1 MKEDA
6 ESRRAKVA
14 EAANKVAE
22 KAEETKEEAA
32 AGKTEETDE
41 EAEEAKDKEERQRLK
56 NEFDIYMQTIWPVIT
71 CDLKKDARL
80 VEKALPSQEMERQFS
95 MLREVTLKP
104 VSTLPDGYGLRVRD
118 LKEKVKE
125 SVLEADES
133 LAVLKDDMNKAAKK
147 FNDQQSE
154 LEEYVKKLP
163 KELQEKLDKKQ
174 EAIKEA
180 QEEYESAKASVETV
194 EMAKIASE
202 HFSSL
207 LTNADICL
215 MEMRDAF
222 PELERLY
229 EAPDESVSKQRMALS
244 NIMLKMRERKR
255 EDSASAAGTPA
266 KEEKRPQAKKMP
278 EDIKKLQT
286 VKNYEAKQELLK
298 KKLEEARANVGQ
310 QRPNEPAGEPKK
322 RKEEDKSKRDV
333 SQVKPERLIN
343 PEKKARRSDETWS
356 EAGRERSGRYEKA
369 PYGVP
374 TCFSCKRSGHK
385 ATQCKHMRE
394 DALTAG
400 ASQLSEAD
408 GRMFCLTCF
417 KFFKFIRSQPPDDRM
432 GHTHTP
438 QTGVG
443 MPVKLLS
450 MKKTKERKRKKLE
463 RRKKRQRKPQTQ
475 HGVRR
480 E

>member
-266 KEEKRPQAKKMP
+266 KEEKKA
-278 EDIKKLQT
+278 
-286 VKNYEAKQELLK
+286 
-298 KKLEEARANVGQ
+298 
-310 QRPNEPAGEPKK
+310 AG
-322 RKEEDKSKRDV
+322 KE
-333 SQVKPERLIN
+333 N
-343 PEKKARRSDETWS
+343 ARR
-356 EAGRERSGRYEKA
+356 Y
-369 PYGVP
+369 
-374 TCFSCKRSGHK
+374 
-385 ATQCKHMRE
+385 
-394 DALTAG
+394 
-400 ASQLSEAD
+400 
-408 GRMFCLTCF
+408 
-417 KFFKFIRSQPPDDRM
+417 
-432 GHTHTP
+432 
-438 QTGVG
+438 
-443 MPVKLLS
+443 
-450 MKKTKERKRKKLE
+450 KEIANCEEL
-463 RRKKRQRKPQTQ
+463 
-475 HGVRR
+475 
-480 E
+480 

>member
-32 AGKTEETDE
+32 AGKTEETDEEAAAGKAKETDE

-163 KELQEKLDKKQ
+163 KE
-174 EAIKEA
+174 
-180 QEEYESAKASVETV
+180 T
-194 EMAKIASE
+194 
-202 HFSSL
+202 
-207 LTNADICL
+207 
-215 MEMRDAF
+215 
-222 PELERLY
+222 
-229 EAPDESVSKQRMALS
+229 
-244 NIMLKMRERKR
+244 
-255 EDSASAAGTPA
+255 
-266 KEEKRPQAKKMP
+266 
-278 EDIKKLQT
+278 
-286 VKNYEAKQELLK
+286 
-298 KKLEEARANVGQ
+298 
-310 QRPNEPAGEPKK
+310 AGE
-322 RKEEDKSKRDV
+322 
-333 SQVKPERLIN
+333 
-343 PEKKARRSDETWS
+343 
-356 EAGRERSGRYEKA
+356 AG
-369 PYGVP
+369 
-374 TCFSCKRSGHK
+374 
-385 ATQCKHMRE
+385 
-394 DALTAG
+394 
-400 ASQLSEAD
+400 
-408 GRMFCLTCF
+408 
-417 KFFKFIRSQPPDDRM
+417 
-432 GHTHTP
+432 
-438 QTGVG
+438 
-443 MPVKLLS
+443 
-450 MKKTKERKRKKLE
+450 
-463 RRKKRQRKPQTQ
+463 
-475 HGVRR
+475 
-480 E
+480 